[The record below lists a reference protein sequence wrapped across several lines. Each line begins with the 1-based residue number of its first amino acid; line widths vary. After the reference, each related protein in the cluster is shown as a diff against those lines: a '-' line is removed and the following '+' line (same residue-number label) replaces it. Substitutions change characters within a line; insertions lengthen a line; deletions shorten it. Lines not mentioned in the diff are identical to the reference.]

1 MTQPGVALP
10 SDGNDD
16 INDPLRRT
24 EPRQPPVQ
32 DTPPSYESVVVLSE
46 GNGGDSREEV
56 VEDDWNFSVKVV
68 DPVKQGE
75 GVNAYISYKVI
86 SSLGEK
92 GDLGRREVIRR
103 FRDFTWVRNCL
114 RKKFCGIIVPPLPPR
129 SVVEKYKMTPEFV
142 EDRKRALEKFL
153 FNVLSHPVLRTSS
166 ELKLF
171 LQASESEFSIESS
184 RVSAELGSAAPAE
197 SGGATGLAS
206 KTLHTAS
213 KFFKSLSDS
222 AGLALGSS
230 HGAMGNSSVQDYVK
244 HEETPEYSAIR
255 TYFSNLEAHLNEVHQ
270 QAQRLTRQHE
280 RLGKCLSEFGES
292 LETLSMK
299 MKHDVTSG
307 EAGDHSSLLGRRA
320 GLAGKSWSTCAKDL
334 HVTFEAPL
342 RELLRSV
349 QSAKKT
355 IEDRDE
361 SLVEKI
367 QAQLQLDSKKGS
379 LAKLQSTPGT
389 RQDRIMEAERQVQ
402 HAAQHSEDVKEK
414 YSALVE
420 RMDGDIDR
428 FQRDRTRDL
437 KQVLVQFSKV
447 EHDAHQS
454 AYNAWNE

>member
-1 MTQPGVALP
+1 MGLS
-10 SDGNDD
+10 SDGLDD
-16 INDPLRRT
+16 IDDPLRRT
-24 EPRQPPVQ
+24 ERAQPAVD
-32 DTPPSYESVVVLSE
+32 DTPPPSYESVVVLSQ
-46 GNGGDSREEV
+46 GNDGDSREV
-56 VEDDWNFSVKVV
+56 VEDECNFSVQVV

-86 SSLGEK
+86 SSIGDK

-142 EDRKRALEKFL
+142 EDRKRALERFL

-166 ELKLF
+166 ELELF

-213 KFFKSLSDS
+213 KFFKTLSDS
-222 AGLALGSS
+222 AGLTLLSS
-230 HGAMGNSSVQDYVK
+230 HGGMGGSSVQDYVK

-255 TYFSNLEAHLNEVHQ
+255 TYYNHLEAHLNEVHQ

-299 MKHDVTSG
+299 MKDDVTSG
-307 EAGDHSSLLGRRA
+307 EAGEHSSLLGKRA
-320 GLAGKSWSTCAKDL
+320 GLAGRSWSTCAKDL

-342 RELLRSV
+342 RELLRSI

-361 SLVEKI
+361 SLVAKI
-367 QAQLQLDSKKGS
+367 QAQLHVDSKKGS

-389 RQDRIMEAERQVQ
+389 RQDRIMEAERHVQ
-402 HAAQHSEDVKEK
+402 QAVRHSEDAKAK
-414 YSALVE
+414 YAALVQ

-428 FQRDRTRDL
+428 FQRDRSRDL
-437 KQVLVQFSKV
+437 KQVLIQFSKV
-447 EHDAHQS
+447 EHDAHMS